1 METQRNDQ
9 GSGPRRQRSLNSLFT
24 PLDIVGDLQATSGD
38 VNVQLHA
45 QGGLITV
52 EINRLP
58 TLRSHRGQ
66 RRRRIRFLQLLHA
79 GLQRTAQRMEIK
91 LNGRTAARLG
101 HDVRPGVFSRLVAR
115 LFGFGPLE
123 LRLTAI
129 VPALLSLR
137 GDSDTGS

>member
-9 GSGPRRQRSLNSLFT
+9 GSGPRRQRSLNSLFP

-38 VNVQLHA
+38 VSVQVHA

-58 TLRSHRGQ
+58 TLRSRRGQ
-66 RRRRIRFLQLLHA
+66 RRRRIRFLQRLHT
-79 GLQRTAQRMEIK
+79 GLQCTAQRMEIK

-101 HDVRPGVFSRLVAR
+101 YDVHPGVISRLLAR
-115 LFGFGPLE
+115 LLGFGPLE
-123 LRLTAI
+123 LRLAI
-129 VPALLSLR
+129 VPALLGFP
-137 GDSDTGS
+137 GDSDTGG